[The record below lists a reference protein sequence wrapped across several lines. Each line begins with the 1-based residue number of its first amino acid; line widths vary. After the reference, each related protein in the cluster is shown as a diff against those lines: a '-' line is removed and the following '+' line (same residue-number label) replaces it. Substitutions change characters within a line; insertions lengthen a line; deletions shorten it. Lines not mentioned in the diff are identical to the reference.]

1 MSFLE
6 GSILTQP
13 RKLFL
18 VDGLGALLSCI
29 WLGIILVQFEQAFGM
44 PKRVLYILATISM
57 VFCIYS
63 IACWAMV
70 RKSWRRYL
78 RMIAIANLL
87 YCCLTIGMV
96 LYHWHYLT
104 AIGIIYFEVEI
115 ILVVILAYT
124 ELKNTLAYREQNLEN
139 G

>member
-1 MSFLE
+1 MSFIE
-6 GSILTQP
+6 RFILTQP

-18 VDGLGALLSCI
+18 VDALGALLSFI

-63 IACWAMV
+63 LTCWAMV

-87 YCCLTIGMV
+87 YCCITIGMV
-96 LYHWHYLT
+96 LYHWHSLT
-104 AIGIIYFEVEI
+104 AIGITYFEVEI

-124 ELKNTLAYREQNLEN
+124 ELKNTLAYRGQNLRN